1 MNDAPASHVSPE
13 MRAAI
18 TRRLTEV
25 EKRHGVRVLYAVE
38 SGSRAWGFPSPDSDY
53 DVRFLY
59 AHPRDWYLTVEEA
72 RDVIEEGV
80 DDMDFDVAG
89 WDLRKTLRLFLKA
102 NPALWEW
109 LVSPITYRDDGGVA
123 QRLRG
128 IAAQGYSLKALAHH
142 YLHIAQ
148 EKERRQIA
156 AKQTVKAK
164 KYVYALR
171 PLLALD
177 WLREQG
183 SLPPMALPQIMAG
196 VTLPEAVRRAIVT
209 LVEHKAVTPEGAP
222 IDRVPLL
229 DEWMEEAYERGLD
242 YADRAPVRRTDKR
255 ELDEFFREIVLSAPS
270 QAPPPQAG
278 EGL

>member
-1 MNDAPASHVSPE
+1 MNDAPASHVAPD

-18 TRRLTEV
+18 TQRLAEV
-25 EKRHGVRVLYAVE
+25 EARHGVRVLYAIE

-53 DVRFLY
+53 DVRFIY
-59 AHPRDWYLTVEEA
+59 VHPRDWYLSVNEA

-80 DDMDFDVAG
+80 DAMDFDVAG

-109 LVSPITYRDDGGVA
+109 LVSPITYRDDGEVA
-123 QRLRG
+123 RRLRE
-128 IAAQGYSLKALAHH
+128 IAAEGYSPKALAYH

-177 WLREQG
+177 WLRETET
-183 SLPPMALPQIMAG
+183 LPPMAMPEIMTG
-196 VTLPEAVRRAIVT
+196 VTLPDDVRQAIHD
-209 LVEHKAVTPEGAP
+209 LVEHKAATPEGAP

-229 DEWMEEAYERGLD
+229 DEWMEEAYERGRV
-242 YADRAPVRRTDKR
+242 YADSAPVRQTDKR
-255 ELDEFFREIVLSAPS
+255 ELDEFFRQIVLGGS
-270 QAPPPQAG
+270 
-278 EGL
+278 E